1 MKEKPT
7 SDSPFFGA
15 FSGRIPKAIKDF
27 NVCFF
32 IRSFTLR
39 DELIIIPANTWN
51 FLMLLCV

>member
-1 MKEKPT
+1 MKEKPA